1 MKVDASS
8 QDKSKAALLALFS
21 VAVASAQ
28 DAIVKTM
35 AGTYP
40 AYETVMIRTITALPV
55 LLILLMV
62 FGGGLKAL
70 RTPLLG
76 WIFLRGLVLCTA
88 YFAFILSIAAMPI
101 ANAVAIYFTMP
112 FFVAILAGRF
122 LGERVPLHRWFAIA
136 AAFIGVLIMV
146 RPFGGGGGEH
156 DLFAAACALYSAM
169 GYAAGQMMGRALS
182 QRVDPLVITN
192 AQNLTYMVVAFVVF
206 AFVSVTGI
214 HLETNKSLAFLTRAF
229 VWPTQHDFLLMA
241 GMGMLSSVAAMS
253 FTWAYKL
260 GEASFVA
267 PFEYSAMIWAVTFG
281 LILFNDFPDRYTWI
295 GMAIVV
301 LAGLYLME
309 QDRKRRITV
318 TTADN
323 PTSP

>member
-1 MKVDASS
+1 MILGTQS
-8 QDKSKAALLALFS
+8 KSKAAGLALFS

-40 AYETVMIRTITALPV
+40 AYETVMIRTITAFPV
-55 LLILLMV
+55 LLVLLIV

-88 YFAFILSIAAMPI
+88 YLAFILSIAAMPI

-112 FFVAILAGRF
+112 FFVAMLSGRF
-122 LGERVPLHRWFAIA
+122 LGERVPLHRWLAIG

-146 RPFGGGGGEH
+146 RPDGEH

-192 AQNLTYMVVAFVVF
+192 VQNLMYMAVALFLFAVV
-206 AFVSVTGI
+206 SMTGV
-214 HLETNKSLAFLTRAF
+214 HLETNKSLSFLTRAF
-229 VWPTQHDFLLMA
+229 VWPTQYDFLLMA
-241 GMGMLSSVAAMS
+241 GMGVLSSVAAMS

-267 PFEYSAMIWAVTFG
+267 PFEYSAMIWAVSLG

-309 QDRKRRITV
+309 QDRKRRITLIAV
-318 TTADN
+318 DSPTN
-323 PTSP
+323 P

>member
-1 MKVDASS
+1 MILGAQNKG
-8 QDKSKAALLALFS
+8 KAAALALFS

-40 AYETVMIRTITALPV
+40 AYETVMIRTITALPA
-55 LLILLMV
+55 LLVMLMV
-62 FGGGLKAL
+62 FGGGLKSL

-76 WIFLRGLVLCTA
+76 WIFFRGLVLCSA
-88 YFAFILSIAAMPI
+88 YFGFILSIAAMPI

-112 FFVAILAGRF
+112 FFVAMLSGRF
-122 LGERVPLHRWFAIA
+122 LNEQVPLHRWLAIA

-146 RPFGGGGGEH
+146 RPFGGMGG
-156 DLFAAACALYSAM
+156 DKDIFAAACALYSAL

-192 AQNLTYMVVAFVVF
+192 VQNLTYLIVALLLF
-206 AFVSVTGI
+206 ALVSITGV

-229 VWPTQHDFLLMA
+229 VWPTQHDFLVLA
-241 GMGMLSSVAAMS
+241 GMGFLSSIAAMS

-267 PFEYSAMIWAVTFG
+267 PFEYSAMIWAVSYG
-281 LILFNDFPDRYTWI
+281 LILFNDFPDKWTWT

-301 LAGLYLME
+301 LAGLYMME
-309 QDRKRRITV
+309 QDRKRRVHI
-318 TTADN
+318 TTADSPTN
-323 PTSP
+323 P

>member
-1 MKVDASS
+1 MILGT
-8 QDKSKAALLALFS
+8 QNKSKAAGLAIFS

-40 AYETVMIRTITALPV
+40 AYETVIIRTITALPV

-70 RTPLLG
+70 RTPLIG

-112 FFVAILAGRF
+112 FYVAMLSGRF
-122 LGERVPLHRWFAIA
+122 LGERVPLHRWLAIA
-136 AAFIGVLIMV
+136 AAFVGVMIMV
-146 RPFGGGGGEH
+146 RPFGGMGGER

-192 AQNLTYMVVAFVVF
+192 AQNVTYMLVALLMFAVV
-206 AFVSVTGI
+206 SSTGM

-241 GMGMLSSVAAMS
+241 GMGVLSSVAAMS

-281 LILFNDFPDRYTWI
+281 LVLFNDFPDRFTWI

-301 LAGLYLME
+301 LAGLYMME
-309 QDRKRRITV
+309 QDRKRRVAV
-318 TTADN
+318 TTADS

>member
-1 MKVDASS
+1 MILGT
-8 QDKSKAALLALFS
+8 QNKSKAAGLALFS

-112 FFVAILAGRF
+112 FFVAMLSGRF
-122 LGERVPLHRWFAIA
+122 LGERVPLHRWLAIA
-136 AAFIGVLIMV
+136 AAFVGVVIMV
-146 RPFGGGGGEH
+146 RPDGEH

-192 AQNLTYMVVAFVVF
+192 AQNLMYMAVALLLF
-206 AFVSVTGI
+206 AVISVTGI
-214 HLETNKSLAFLTRAF
+214 HLEGNKSLAFLTRGF

-241 GMGMLSSVAAMS
+241 GMGILSSIAAMS

-281 LILFNDFPDRYTWI
+281 LILFNDFPDHYTWI